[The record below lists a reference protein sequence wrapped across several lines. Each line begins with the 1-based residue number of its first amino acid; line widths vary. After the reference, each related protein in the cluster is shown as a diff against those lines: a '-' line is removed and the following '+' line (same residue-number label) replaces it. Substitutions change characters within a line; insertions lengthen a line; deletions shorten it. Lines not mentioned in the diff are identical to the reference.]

1 VTDDG
6 AGRDGPLYV
15 QLILRPSGRGRFLN
29 IGWMLLAIGCG
40 AEPSAEAHDEEA
52 PPAIARHAT
61 DDLARFVGEYGTPES
76 ERARRTIWVFLH
88 CDGHLVAGATWG
100 SASPWHLDPVS
111 DTDFVQRVPEGV
123 PPVRLEFT
131 IGDADAVEE
140 LRVLYDGQPF
150 LPEFP
155 RLRRLRELPAGFEG
169 IECWDRP

>member
-1 VTDDG
+1 MRQRVVKPG
-6 AGRDGPLYV
+6 ALLV
-15 QLILRPSGRGRFLN
+15 CLVA
-29 IGWMLLAIGCG
+29 LLACEGNG
-40 AEPSAEAHDEEA
+40 GVAD
-52 PPAIARHAT
+52 ARAQ
-61 DDLARFVGEYGTPES
+61 DLARFIGEYGSPES

-100 SASPWHLDPVS
+100 SASPWHLYPVS

-155 RLRRLRELPAGFEG
+155 RLRWLRELPAGFEG

>member
-1 VTDDG
+1 VREGVVRPGTLLICLIAFLACDG
-6 AGRDGPLYV
+6 NEGARD
-15 QLILRPSGRGRFLN
+15 
-29 IGWMLLAIGCG
+29 
-40 AEPSAEAHDEEA
+40 
-52 PPAIARHAT
+52 ARAQ
-61 DDLARFVGEYGTPES
+61 DLARFVGEYGTSDS
-76 ERARRTIWVFLH
+76 ERARRTIWVFRH

-131 IGDADAVEE
+131 IGDAEAVEE
-140 LRVLYDGQPF
+140 LRVLYDDQPL